1 MIPASVVASAILI
14 MLAKGL
20 AVLALASIAAVLL
33 RRQSAA
39 VRYVAWAVGMTG
51 LLAIPLL
58 SPVVPAWRIAVP
70 SLLTPSQ
77 TPTLTLGSLSAPETA
92 HLGSATRS
100 SDARAAA
107 PAHHQRVA
115 ASGESTITFTAPS
128 SPEAVQL
135 PWPLLL
141 TALWVA
147 GSIVA
152 ILRLVVGL
160 IRVNGIRRRAA
171 VVSVAE
177 WRDDMDTCVA
187 QLGLSRD
194 VDLLTSD
201 EVQVPMTCGWRRPA
215 VLVPTVALDWSDE
228 RRRVVLLH
236 ELAHVRRGDFAAHVA
251 ASLAAGL
258 HWLNPLAWMAI
269 KRMRTEREG
278 ACDDLVLASGA
289 VAPDYAE
296 HLLDIARTV
305 TNRPAPAV
313 ALAMARRSEL
323 EGRLLAILDN
333 ARARGTARPRMVAV
347 AGLAL
352 SLFVLPIAALQLGT
366 AAEAFPLMV
375 TDELQAAAPRPSPSP
390 APTPSA
396 APAPT
401 PTPTPSVRTDKATTA
416 TNAVSDGGPKTGVL
430 GGVSGGVRGG
440 VEGGVSGGVGA
451 GSGAGSGSG
460 AGMGSAMS
468 EQAGQDSAPAAPAA
482 SPAPLDEA
490 TRTKIA
496 QSLASAIHDSDP
508 DVRQQAIHALSN
520 MNSTA
525 ATPAIIAALKDS
537 NAEVRQSAAHALG
550 NIDDKRAVPS
560 LIEALRDADPEVRE
574 QAAWSLGQLGSRDA
588 SSALGAALND
598 ANADVREQVAW
609 ALGELRD
616 PATTR
621 ALAAAVKDAS
631 ASVREQVVHAL
642 GEIGGTTALP
652 ALTEALKDAVPDVR
666 AQAAFAL
673 GQIASPQVIEQLSLA
688 LKDANAEVRQQVVH
702 ALAEIMNAD
711 GERREAERDR
721 AERDAHEKLK
731 QDKQNHQDQQDEQ
744 R

>member
-1 MIPASVVASAILI
+1 MIPASVVASAILT

-20 AVLALASIAAVLL
+20 AVLALASVAAVLL
-33 RRQSAA
+33 RRRSAA

-58 SPVVPAWRIAVP
+58 SPVVPAWRIALP
-70 SLLTPSQ
+70 SSLTPSQ
-77 TPTLTLGSLSAPETA
+77 TPTLTLEAVAAPDPA
-92 HLGSATRS
+92 DLGSAARS
-100 SDARAAA
+100 SEPRTAA
-107 PAHHQRVA
+107 PAHRQRVA
-115 ASGESTITFTAPS
+115 ASAASTITRTAPS
-128 SPEAVQL
+128 FPAAAHL

-147 GSIVA
+147 GSLVA
-152 ILRLVVGL
+152 ILRLVIGL

-201 EVQVPMTCGWRRPA
+201 DVQVPMTCGWRRPA
-215 VLVPTVALDWSDE
+215 VLVPTLALDWSDE

-296 HLLDIARTV
+296 HLLEIARTV

-396 APAPT
+396 SPAPAPT
-401 PTPTPSVRTDKATTA
+401 PTPSVHTDKATTD

-440 VEGGVSGGVGA
+440 VEGGVRGGVGA
-451 GSGAGSGSG
+451 GSGSGSGSG
-460 AGMGSAMS
+460 AGMDSAES
-468 EQAGQDSAPAAPAA
+468 GQAGQDSAPAA
-482 SPAPLDEA
+482 SPTPLDEA

-520 MNSTA
+520 MNSAA

-560 LIEALRDADPEVRE
+560 LIEALRDTDPEVRE

-621 ALAAAVKDAS
+621 ALTAAVKDAS
-631 ASVREQVVHAL
+631 ASVREQAVHAL

-652 ALTEALKDAVPDVR
+652 ALTEALKDTVPDVR

-688 LKDANAEVRQQVVH
+688 LKDVNAEVRQQVVH

-721 AERDAHEKLK
+721 AERDAHEKAK
-731 QDKQNHQDQQDEQ
+731 QDKQDQQDEQ